1 MKALFLLL
9 LLILSASF
17 SLNSQ
22 VTRFQDK
29 KAYKIQRTVID
40 EFRID
45 KFIEGGFVVKG
56 NLKYSEIDGTPY
68 LNDEF
73 KKGTIT
79 TSSGTIIDNLLLR
92 YNCYNDQIEY
102 LKADSI
108 LEITPKSLVT
118 RAEFDNRTFSYVKYR
133 SGGKYEE
140 GFCEVLVKGKASL
153 FCRYHIGFLPP
164 STGLPY
170 GDSNKARFKLP
181 VRYFYVSNE
190 DNDVDLVKSKQDL
203 IHILNDRKTELGTY
217 ISLNKLS
224 LSKGDDLTRII
235 VYYNSL

>member
-1 MKALFLLL
+1 MMKAL
-9 LLILSASF
+9 LILLFLASF
-17 SLNSQ
+17 NLNGQVSQ
-22 VTRFQDK
+22 FQNTK
-29 KAYKIQRTVID
+29 TYKTQRNTID
-40 EFRID
+40 EFRTD
-45 KFIEGGFVVKG
+45 KFIEGGFVIKG

-79 TSSGTIIDNLLLR
+79 TSSGTLIDNLLLR

-102 LKADSI
+102 LKTDSV
-108 LEITPKSLVT
+108 LEINPKSLIL
-118 RAEFDNRTFSYVKYR
+118 RAEFDNRVISYVKFR

-153 FCRYHIGFLPP
+153 FCRYNLGFLPP
-164 STGLPY
+164 TTGLPY

-203 IHILNDRKTELGTY
+203 INILKDRKTEIGTY

-235 VYYNSL
+235 AYYNSL